1 VETTGNRGR
10 EERLYGILL
19 VYLEAAE
26 RGEALDSAELFDS
39 QPEFAAELHG
49 FLESW
54 DRLQRL
60 TAPLRQALHAASR
73 RREQGGQC

>member
-1 VETTGNRGR
+1 VESTGNSGR
-10 EERLYGILL
+10 EERLYGILV

-26 RGEALDSAELFDS
+26 CGEALDPSELFAS

-54 DRLQRL
+54 DRVERL
-60 TAPLRQALHAASR
+60 TAPLRQAQQAASR
-73 RREQGGQC
+73 RRESGR